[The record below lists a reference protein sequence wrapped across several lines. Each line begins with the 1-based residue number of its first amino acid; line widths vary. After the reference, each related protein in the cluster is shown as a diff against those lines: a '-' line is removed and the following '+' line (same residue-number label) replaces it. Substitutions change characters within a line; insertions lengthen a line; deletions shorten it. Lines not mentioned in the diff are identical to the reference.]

1 MRWIDMRATGA
12 LLVCA
17 MLMAAAGVLA
27 TPGSAWAMAIF
38 LRIQN
43 GQGGL
48 LVEGDSTVQGHEGE
62 IELLGVSFKVTNPVS
77 IGSASGGA
85 GSGKASFSEIVVT
98 KRVDKASPK
107 LFLATAMATHYPQ
120 ALITFFD
127 TNKKGQLLL
136 RFTIE
141 LTLVFVSSYQ
151 DGGNLDGLSESISF
165 SVGQIKLT
173 EAASGE
179 TAVWNQVTNSQE

>member
-1 MRWIDMRATGA
+1 MRRIDMRATGA
-12 LLVCA
+12 LMVCA
-17 MLMAAAGVLA
+17 MLMAVAGVLA
-27 TPGSAWAMAIF
+27 TPDASWAMVIL

-43 GQGGL
+43 GQGGI
-48 LVEGDSTVQGHEGE
+48 LVEGDSTVPGHEGE
-62 IELLGVSFKVTNPVS
+62 IELLGVSFRVTNPTT
-77 IGSASGGA
+77 IGSATGGA
-85 GSGKASFSEIVVT
+85 GTGKASFSEIVVT

-107 LFLATAMATHYPQ
+107 LFLTAANGTHYPQ

-141 LTLVFVSSYQ
+141 LTTVFVSSYQ
-151 DGGNLDGLSESISF
+151 VGGNLDGLSESISF
-165 SVGQIKLT
+165 AVGKIKLT

-179 TAVWNQVTNSQE
+179 TAVWDQTTNSAE